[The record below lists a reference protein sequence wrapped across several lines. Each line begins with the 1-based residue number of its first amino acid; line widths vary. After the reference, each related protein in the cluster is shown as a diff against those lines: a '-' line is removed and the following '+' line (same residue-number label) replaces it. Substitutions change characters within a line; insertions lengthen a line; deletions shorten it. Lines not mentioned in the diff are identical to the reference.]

1 MDINSL
7 ERFVVVQE
15 KMYPIVMKEIQN
27 GQKETHWMWYIFPQ
41 LRGLGMSSMA
51 HIYGLSGLEEAK
63 AYLEHPW
70 LSGRLQELCVALL
83 HHKDKSAYEI
93 FGDLDE
99 MKLKSSMTLFALTS
113 EDYTIFDQVLEQ
125 FFNSEMDELTVRL
138 INES

>member
-63 AYLEHPW
+63 AYLEHP
-70 LSGRLQELCVALL
+70 
-83 HHKDKSAYEI
+83 
-93 FGDLDE
+93 
-99 MKLKSSMTLFALTS
+99 
-113 EDYTIFDQVLEQ
+113 
-125 FFNSEMDELTVRL
+125 
-138 INES
+138 